1 MGFGASADGLI
12 FLGCLRLRTDGCCA
26 ACSTACWMMLD
37 YPAPGL
43 GGSVTRARFALVVQ
57 WIGCRFPMPVT
68 LVRVQP
74 GVLALSYGSGGYLN
88 DKKIILL

>member
-74 GVLALSYGSGGYLN
+74 GVLALSRMVRGGVF
-88 DKKIILL
+88 KR

>member
-1 MGFGASADGLI
+1 MGFGASAFWLI
-12 FLGCLRLRTDGCCA
+12 FPGCLRLRTDGCCA
-26 ACSTACWMMLD
+26 ACSTVCWMMLG

-74 GVLALSYGSGGYLN
+74 GVLALSRMVRGG
-88 DKKIILL
+88 I